1 MQGRLSPIYNNKIQS
16 FPKYH
21 WQKEFQ
27 KIRKIKL
34 NFIEWTLDY
43 QDILQNP
50 INTLNGRKKI
60 CELKKKFKVK
70 IKSLTCDC
78 FMQKPFWKEKIHE
91 RKKIIN
97 IFKLVLENSSKIGIK
112 KIILPLV
119 DNGSIDNNYQYK
131 ILILTLNKLLPI
143 LKKNNQQILF
153 ELNFNPKTVLHFIK
167 KFNKKYFGINYDMGN
182 SSSLGFRA
190 KDEIKTYGNYIRNV
204 HIKDRHFNGSTVSL
218 GKGDVNFT
226 DVFINLKKIKY
237 KGNFILQTARAK
249 KKFHVN
255 EMLKNLNFL
264 NNWFS

>member
-1 MQGRLSPIYNNKIQS
+1 
-16 FPKYH
+16 
-21 WQKEFQ
+21 
-27 KIRKIKL
+27 
-34 NFIEWTLDY
+34 
-43 QDILQNP
+43 
-50 INTLNGRKKI
+50 
-60 CELKKKFKVK
+60 
-70 IKSLTCDC
+70 
-78 FMQKPFWKEKIHE
+78 MQKPFWKEKIHE

-255 EMLKNLNFL
+255 EILKNLNFL